1 MFYPQEA
8 SMNMTLPAQPPFSL
22 PTTIRSHGWIQ
33 LAPFASDDD
42 YQTFSYVA
50 QLATERVVSLH
61 VQQEGDGVRVT
72 VDQDLSDAERAEVAA
87 QVTWVAALD
96 RDLTPFHTMAR
107 SEPKLAH
114 VVERTQ
120 GRILRSPTLFE
131 DTVKTILTTNTA
143 WSGTRRMVRALV
155 DLYGQPLAGDSSHR
169 AFPTPERLAD
179 VDAEALRQEAKLGYR
194 APYVHELA
202 QRVATGDL
210 DLEALKTADL
220 PTPELRRELLAIK
233 GIGNY
238 ATANLLMLL
247 DRSDFIPIDSYAMKM
262 VSNEF
267 HDGEPIGAKEVEAA
281 FADWGEWKGMAFWF
295 WDWRPTT

>member
-1 MFYPQEA
+1 
-8 SMNMTLPAQPPFSL
+8 MNMTLPARPPFSL
-22 PTTIRSHGWIQ
+22 STMIRSHGWIQ
-33 LAPFASDDD
+33 LAPFASDDA

-50 QLATERVVSLH
+50 RLATGRVVSLH

-72 VDQDLSDAERAEVAA
+72 ANSDLDEDERTEVADK
-87 QVTWVAALD
+87 VTWAAALGQ
-96 RDLTPFHTMAR
+96 DLTPFHTMAR

-114 VVERTQ
+114 VVERAQ

-143 WSGTRRMVRALV
+143 WGGTRRMVQSLV
-155 DLYGQPLAGDSSHR
+155 DLYGQPLAEDSSRR

-179 VDAEALRQEAKLGYR
+179 VDAETLRQEAKLGYR
-194 APYVHELA
+194 APYVRELA

-220 PTPELRRELLAIK
+220 PTPELRKELLAIK
-233 GIGNY
+233 GVGNY
-238 ATANLLMLL
+238 AAANLLMLL
-247 DRSDFIPIDSYAMKM
+247 GRSDFIPIDSYAMKM

-295 WDWRPTT
+295 WDWSPIT